1 MGTEIKEV
9 MGTEA
14 VQQGK
19 PLGWGKVLLF
29 IVAFYGI
36 SALLGIVVGIVLAMV
51 DAINGTNLAQGFME
65 QLHYLMLL
73 DAVAFLITVLIF
85 KSVRQ
90 FLKGVFSFSPLK
102 KGKTYLYLVAGFV
115 LLFAAQYLIMN
126 VLHWEDG
133 SDQINTFGVDK
144 VSFGWVSLTFFYLA
158 YSIVTPIKEEVLFRG
173 VLHGFLDKKFN
184 FWAGLIVSS
193 VIFGS
198 LHVGHILSAALM
210 GVVLVL
216 LYKFTR
222 SLIVPILFH
231 IIWNLYAVTGL
242 LLFVSQ
248 NA

>member
-1 MGTEIKEV
+1 MEMGTEIKEV

-126 VLHWEDG
+126 VLHWEAIK
-133 SDQINTFGVDK
+133 SAR
-144 VSFGWVSLTFFYLA
+144 LA
-158 YSIVTPIKEEVLFRG
+158 
-173 VLHGFLDKKFN
+173 
-184 FWAGLIVSS
+184 
-193 VIFGS
+193 
-198 LHVGHILSAALM
+198 
-210 GVVLVL
+210 
-216 LYKFTR
+216 
-222 SLIVPILFH
+222 
-231 IIWNLYAVTGL
+231 
-242 LLFVSQ
+242 
-248 NA
+248 